1 MQSIA
6 SHLQD
11 KYLAVAVHT
20 QVVMTALAEGARDWH
35 ERMRDERGQ
44 SAVEYAGI
52 LVIIGLIFSA
62 LFALKIPSHVRDWAK
77 AALDHIDSGAKCTQ
91 DC

>member
-1 MQSIA
+1 MQTIA

-11 KYLAVAVHT
+11 KYLAFAVHT
-20 QVVMTALAEGARDWH
+20 QVAMAALAEGARDWH

-44 SAVEYAGI
+44 GAVEYAGI

-62 LFALKIPSHVRDWAK
+62 LFALKIPSHVRDWAS
-77 AALDHIDSGAKCTQ
+77 AAIDSIQKGADCTN